1 MPPMLWP
8 ILTLL
13 AVAALV
19 ALHLGWRAR
28 HRAALREAERRLS
41 TWSQASQERESE
53 LQARQEALLNSMVE
67 GLLLL
72 DEDGRVELANRAL
85 VKLLDL
91 PGDPRGKSL
100 IETVRAHELAGL
112 GKSLSPQQ
120 PLLDYQLRLAGSP
133 EKWLQGNGAAWLDN
147 QGRPRGTVLVF
158 HDLTRLKK
166 LERNREEFV
175 ANVSHELRTPLS
187 MIKGYVET
195 LLEGAKDNPEV
206 ATRFLETINRNADR
220 LKLLIEDLLTI
231 SELESGRVR
240 LNLQPVALRGAA
252 DKVLGDFKARAG
264 AKEIKLTN
272 AVPDLPV
279 RADLNRLEQVLGNL
293 VDNAIKFT
301 DQGSVTIGLAQRGAE
316 LALWV
321 RDTGIGIAAESLPA
335 VFQPFHQLEV
345 GLARKHEG
353 SGLGLSICRR
363 LVELMGGSI
372 DVESAPGVGSTFT
385 FTLPLEESSP

>member
-100 IETVRAHELAGL
+100 IETVRAHELSGL
-112 GKSLSPQQ
+112 VKSLSPQQ

-133 EKWLQGNGAAWLDN
+133 EKWLQVNGAAWLDN

-175 ANVSHELRTPLS
+175 ANVSHELGTPLS

-293 VDNAIKFT
+293 VDNAIKY
-301 DQGSVTIGLAQRGAE
+301 GRPGGWVEVSARPANPGLVE
-316 LALWV
+316 ICV
-321 RDTGIGIAAESLPA
+321 RDNGPGIPPEA
-335 VFQPFHQLEV
+335 LERIFERFYRV
-345 GLARKHEG
+345 DKARSREQG
-353 SGLGLSICRR
+353 GTGLGLSI
-363 LVELMGGSI
+363 VKHIVQSHGGTAWARS
-372 DVESAPGVGSTFT
+372 EPGQGASFFFT
-385 FTLPLEESSP
+385 MPEA

>member
-112 GKSLSPQQ
+112 VKSLSPQQ

-133 EKWLQGNGAAWLDN
+133 EKWLQVNGAAWLDN

-240 LNLQPVALRGAA
+240 LNLQPVALRAAA

-293 VDNAIKFT
+293 VDNAIKY
-301 DQGSVTIGLAQRGAE
+301 GRPGGWVEVSARPANPGLVE
-316 LALWV
+316 ICV
-321 RDTGIGIAAESLPA
+321 RDNGPGIPPEA
-335 VFQPFHQLEV
+335 LERIFERFYRV
-345 GLARKHEG
+345 DKARSREQG
-353 SGLGLSICRR
+353 GTGLGLSI
-363 LVELMGGSI
+363 VKHIVQSHGGTAWARS
-372 DVESAPGVGSTFT
+372 EPGQGASFFFT
-385 FTLPLEESSP
+385 MPEA

>member
-112 GKSLSPQQ
+112 VKSLSPQQ

-133 EKWLQGNGAAWLDN
+133 EKWLQVNGAAWLDN

-293 VDNAIKFT
+293 VDNAIKY
-301 DQGSVTIGLAQRGAE
+301 GRPGGWVEVSARPANPGLVE
-316 LALWV
+316 ICV
-321 RDTGIGIAAESLPA
+321 RDNGPGIPPEA
-335 VFQPFHQLEV
+335 LERIFERFYRV
-345 GLARKHEG
+345 DKARSREQG
-353 SGLGLSICRR
+353 GTGLGLSI
-363 LVELMGGSI
+363 VKHIVQSHGGTAWARS
-372 DVESAPGVGSTFT
+372 EPGHGASFFFT
-385 FTLPLEESSP
+385 MPEA